1 MKKMLTAVHH
11 KLLGNPGNSL
21 NTGDWLAKAL
31 GLCGQT
37 LPAIREEIGEMMRL
51 EHALLENDEIGRE
64 TGFVSRRVCS
74 KLIRRTA
81 MKAGAVGGITA
92 APAVLPVV
100 GTVGTAI
107 VGTAA
112 DFAYLIRKQVRLC
125 YGISAVYDSD
135 MDDEELKAVT
145 LAIIGFSGTGQ
156 LGKEIAARTF
166 KSVVDASATRFLKKG
181 LVESAPEVAAR
192 ITPKLLGRS
201 YRLIPFLSIPLSAS
215 INMTSTMIIGNHA
228 RKYFSPAPLG
238 MKGFGE
244 TAC

>member
-1 MKKMLTAVHH
+1 MKKMLKAVQY
-11 KLLGNPGNSL
+11 KLIGYPGESRNK
-21 NTGDWLAKAL
+21 GDWLARTL

-37 LPAIREEIGEMMRL
+37 RPRIRETVGRMMQMEYDLLADDKTAGETV
-51 EHALLENDEIGRE
+51 A
-64 TGFVSRRVCS
+64 VSRRVCS
-74 KLIRRTA
+74 RLIRQTA

-112 DFAYLIRKQVRLC
+112 DFAYLIRRQVRLC
-125 YGISAVYDSD
+125 YEISAVYDSD
-135 MDDEELKAVT
+135 IDDEELKAVT

-156 LGKEIAARTF
+156 LGKEVAARTF

-181 LVESAPEVAAR
+181 LAESAPEVAAR

-238 MKGFGE
+238 MKGLGE